1 MSFTPAASPVPGATI
16 GQFPSG
22 ADSGPE
28 HFGTMQKSSSS
39 NELTQLS
46 LDRGPQDFLPLM
58 QGRQHTPMSIN
69 PAASPMSVPGQR
81 NSKDLII
88 LQSLPSKAEFY
99 GVAHRASIDVMGQ
112 SRRQVRKTGIICTIG
127 PKTNTP
133 EALAGLRA
141 SGMNIMRMNFSHG
154 SHEYHAGVIA
164 NLRKSFDVLKD
175 GPPCAIALD
184 TKGQILFFF
193 FIPSQSRVHAHSQSL
208 SSCCYDPLTSCCH
221 VCFFFIFC
229 FCQVPRSARAT

>member
-1 MSFTPAASPVPGATI
+1 MSFTPSASPLPGATI
-16 GQFPSG
+16 GQFPAS

-58 QGRQHTPMSIN
+58 QGRLHTPMSIN
-69 PAASPMSVPGQR
+69 PAASPMSIPGQH
-81 NSKDLII
+81 SKDLAI

-112 SRRQVRKTGIICTIG
+112 SRRQVRKTGIVCTIG

-133 EALAGLRA
+133 EALAELRR

-154 SHEYHAGVIA
+154 SHEYHGSVIT
-164 NLRKSFDVLKD
+164 NLRKSFDILKD
-175 GPPCAIALD
+175 GPPIAIALD
-184 TKGQILFFF
+184 TKGQFCCLFAFHNICATTIAVSCV
-193 FIPSQSRVHAHSQSL
+193 FI
-208 SSCCYDPLTSCCH
+208 C
-221 VCFFFIFC
+221 
-229 FCQVPRSARAT
+229 ARAVLTLM

>member
-1 MSFTPAASPVPGATI
+1 
-16 GQFPSG
+16 
-22 ADSGPE
+22 
-28 HFGTMQKSSSS
+28 
-39 NELTQLS
+39 
-46 LDRGPQDFLPLM
+46 
-58 QGRQHTPMSIN
+58 MSIN

-141 SGMNIMRMNFSHG
+141 SGMNLMRMNFSHG
-154 SHEYHAGVIA
+154 THEYHAGVIA

-184 TKGQILFFF
+184 TKGKILFFF
-193 FIPSQSRVHAHSQSL
+193 SFCIDRSLVCVFICNRYLQVVMIRSHTAVMCASFLIYLFCRSR
-208 SSCCYDPLTSCCH
+208 DPH
-221 VCFFFIFC
+221 GQHE
-229 FCQVPRSARAT
+229 QVRSG